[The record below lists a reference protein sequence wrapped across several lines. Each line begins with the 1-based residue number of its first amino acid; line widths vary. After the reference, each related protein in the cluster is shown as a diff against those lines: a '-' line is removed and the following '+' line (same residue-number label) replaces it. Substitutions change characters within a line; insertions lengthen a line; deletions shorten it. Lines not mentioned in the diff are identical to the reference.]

1 MATFNPYLHF
11 TGNAEEAFRF
21 YRSVFG
27 GEFIRIMRY
36 GEMPPCEDIMIPEDF
51 KDKIMHISL
60 PLGKNNILMG
70 SDAMSEMNGRKFSMG
85 DNFHIAISAESR
97 EEAETFF
104 NNLSEG
110 GRIDMPL
117 ADSFWGSYFG
127 MLVDRYG
134 IQWTVEYETDQN
146 LKY

>member
-11 TGNAEEAFRF
+11 TGNAEEAFHV
-21 YRSVFG
+21 YRSIFG
-27 GEFIRIMRY
+27 GDFIRTMRY
-36 GEMPPCEDIMIPEDF
+36 GDLPPCDDNKVPEDF
-51 KDKIMHISL
+51 KNKIMHISL

-97 EEAETFF
+97 AEAEKFF
-104 NNLSEG
+104 NGLSDG

-127 MLVDRYG
+127 MLVDRFG
-134 IQWTVEYETDQN
+134 IQWMVEFETAE
-146 LKY
+146 KPKE